1 MLSCVSETG
10 SATYKASFRF
20 EDDYIDKKESFSNKK
35 ALLAISVGQPYHEN
49 GKLMATI
56 NLLNKHAFEQC
67 DIVVGDT
74 LQRYNYYGK
83 MSEKE
88 ALSHCYQQG
97 EDWLKRNGSSLAK
110 LKIPHSII
118 RWNELLAHENY
129 EKYKNKIVKA
139 YHNECQY
146 KSALHSNVERYI
158 ERLQDLNPELGQ
170 DVLFSFGLGYLLE
183 ETPIIMP
190 LWAEMGYDYIVYP
203 KPLTVGMAKTRELF
217 VEGKFENKCQWVSLR
232 FKKKSQNTST
242 NVL

>member
-1 MLSCVSETG
+1 MLNCVLEKG
-10 SATYKASFRF
+10 SANYKASFKF
-20 EDDYIDKKESFSNKK
+20 ENDNIDKETIFDNKK

-56 NLLNKHAFEQC
+56 NLLNRHSFAQC

-83 MSEKE
+83 MSEEE
-88 ALSHCYQQG
+88 ALSYCYQQG
-97 EDWLKRNGSSLAK
+97 EDWLNRNSSSLAK

-118 RWNELLAHENY
+118 RWNELLIHENY

-139 YHNECQY
+139 YHNEYHY

-158 ERLQDLNPELGQ
+158 ERLKDLNPELEQ

-217 VEGKFENKCQWVSLR
+217 VEGKFEDKCQWVSLR
-232 FKKKSQNTST
+232 FKKKSQDMST
-242 NVL
+242 NV